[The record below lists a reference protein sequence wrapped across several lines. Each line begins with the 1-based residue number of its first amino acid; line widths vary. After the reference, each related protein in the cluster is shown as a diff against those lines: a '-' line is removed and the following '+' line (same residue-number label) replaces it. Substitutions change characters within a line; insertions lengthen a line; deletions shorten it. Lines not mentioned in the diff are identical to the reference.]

1 MKRKG
6 MAVILLCML
15 MLVGL
20 GCRNN
25 TMYSRVVSNDRY
37 YLKLF
42 PLNGIMGE
50 TYTLQ
55 AGDEIHVSIQKQEGK
70 MDISV
75 GIPGETPLYTG
86 NDADT
91 ATFILSVL
99 ADGDYVI
106 SVIGQ
111 QARGELEFT
120 IVRSH

>member
-55 AGDEIHVSIQKQEGK
+55 EGDEIHVSIQKQEGK

-86 NDADT
+86 NDGDT
-91 ATFILSVL
+91 ATFILSVP

-120 IVRSH
+120 MVRSH